1 VPSFCGCADVP
12 SFCEHAAHG
21 STVQATC
28 PATCG
33 LCTAPCTDDDAQMIA
48 MANGAGYEISGC
60 ADVQPFCEHAA
71 LGSTVQA
78 TCPLTCGLCMAP
90 ARRLADGKDPNADE
104 LERIDEL
111 TVVASPTRA
120 LATGIRQ
127 KTEEFSNAS
136 TNLFYA

>member
-1 VPSFCGCADVP
+1 
-12 SFCEHAAHG
+12 
-21 STVQATC
+21 
-28 PATCG
+28 
-33 LCTAPCTDDDAQMIA
+33 
-48 MANGAGYEISGC
+48 MAIGAGYEISGC

-90 ARRLADGKDPNADE
+90 VRRLADGKDPNADE
-104 LERIDEL
+104 LDWSEETTVPQADELERIDEQ
-111 TVVASPTRA
+111 TVVASATRA
-120 LATGIRQ
+120 PATGIRQ